1 MIGRGGGSDDRKGE
15 EAVMIG
21 RGGGSDDRK
30 GKEAVMIGRGRRFS
44 GKSGSCYFKNVGRRW

>member
-1 MIGRGGGSDDRKGE
+1 
-15 EAVMIG
+15 MIG